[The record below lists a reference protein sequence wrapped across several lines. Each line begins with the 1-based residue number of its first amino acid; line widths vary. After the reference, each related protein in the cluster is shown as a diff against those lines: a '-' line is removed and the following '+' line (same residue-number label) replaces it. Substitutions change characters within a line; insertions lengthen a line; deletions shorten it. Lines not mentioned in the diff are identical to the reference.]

1 MESEKTPMYEDL
13 LTIKDNIITTN
24 QPIQRNN
31 FKNIDPNKF
40 FVLEDDNSPDKT
52 NQPKRNNLKNIDV
65 LKEDNSPDKT
75 KVTITFCCYIAT
87 IIVISIIISS
97 LTLFYIYSINLKDI
111 YGIKLQYIKK

>member
-40 FVLEDDNSPDKT
+40 FVLED
-52 NQPKRNNLKNIDV
+52 
-65 LKEDNSPDKT
+65 DNSPDKT